1 MDAFRAIKEAIP
13 MREAVV
19 QYGFE
24 PDRVGRICCPFHDD
38 QNPSLRL
45 YEGSGGWWCFV
56 CNEGGSVIDFTA
68 KLFGLSFLQA
78 AKKLDHDF
86 SLGLMDGSVDP
97 NDAVRRDKI
106 RRQKEAARRQYRSE
120 YDSKCQEANE
130 IRSMPLPP
138 PGSPVWGE
146 YAALLGRLDYLEND
160 WFEENRW
167 R

>member
-146 YAALLGRLDYLEND
+146 YAALLGRPDYLENY

>member
-146 YAALLGRLDYLEND
+146 YAALLGRLDYLETS

>member
-1 MDAFRAIKEAIP
+1 

-146 YAALLGRLDYLEND
+146 YAALLGRLDYLENY

>member
-138 PGSPVWGE
+138 PGSPLWGQ
-146 YAALLGRLDYLEND
+146 YAALLGRLDYLENY

>member
-86 SLGLMDGSVDP
+86 SLVLMDGSVDP

-146 YAALLGRLDYLEND
+146 YAALLGRLDYLENY

>member
-1 MDAFRAIKEAIP
+1 
-13 MREAVV
+13 
-19 QYGFE
+19 
-24 PDRVGRICCPFHDD
+24 
-38 QNPSLRL
+38 
-45 YEGSGGWWCFV
+45 
-56 CNEGGSVIDFTA
+56 
-68 KLFGLSFLQA
+68 
-78 AKKLDHDF
+78 
-86 SLGLMDGSVDP
+86 MDGSVDP

-146 YAALLGRLDYLEND
+146 YAALLGRLDYLENY

>member
-120 YDSKCQEANE
+120 YK
-130 IRSMPLPP
+130 MPR
-138 PGSPVWGE
+138 GGE
-146 YAALLGRLDYLEND
+146 DPFYAVAAAWQPCLG
-160 WFEENRW
+160 
-167 R
+167 

>member
-146 YAALLGRLDYLEND
+146 YAALLGRLDYLENY

>member
-1 MDAFRAIKEAIP
+1 MDAFRAIKEAVP

-146 YAALLGRLDYLEND
+146 YAALLGRLDYLENY

>member
-1 MDAFRAIKEAIP
+1 

-45 YEGSGGWWCFV
+45 YEGSGGWGGFV

-146 YAALLGRLDYLEND
+146 YAALLGRLDYLENY

>member
-1 MDAFRAIKEAIP
+1 MDAFRAIKEAVP

-38 QNPSLRL
+38 QNPSLRF
-45 YEGSGGWWCFV
+45 YDGNGGWWCFV

-146 YAALLGRLDYLEND
+146 YAALLGRLDYLENY

>member
-1 MDAFRAIKEAIP
+1 MDVFRAIKEAVP

-24 PDRVGRICCPFHDD
+24 PDRAGRIRCPFHDD

-45 YEGSGGWWCFV
+45 YDGNGGWWCFV

-86 SLGLMDGSVDP
+86 NLGLMDGSVDP
-97 NDAVRRDKI
+97 NDSVRRDKA
-106 RRQKEAARRQYRSE
+106 RWQKGMARRRYRTE
-120 YDSKCQEANE
+120 YDAKCREANE

-146 YAALLGRLDYLEND
+146 YAALLGRLDYLENY

>member
-24 PDRVGRICCPFHDD
+24 PDRVGRICCPFHAD

-146 YAALLGRLDYLEND
+146 YAALLGRLDYLENY